1 MFKSEW
7 IKNKRNE
14 ELLAEMWGDYID
26 WEKRRKGEN
35 GWLVRQLKKYNCHK
49 IFDAALGDGC
59 DSIYLIKEG
68 FDVTSNEISEAFIKK
83 AKENAKREGVRLKI
97 LKLDWRKLTKKIPK
111 ETFDAVLCLGNSLT
125 CLFKY
130 EDRLA
135 ALKQFWTILKKGG
148 ILIIDKRHYRPILD
162 NRERVLK
169 GYFHYSGKYVYCG
182 KYVHSKPVEIREDRI
197 TFEVSDKR
205 TGKKAYFTVYPFTH
219 WELMYFLKM
228 IGFKKIIEY
237 SDYQYGYNPKADFF
251 MYVCQK

>member
-1 MFKSEW
+1 MRS
-7 IKNKRNE
+7 IKLLLKR
-14 ELLAEMWGDYID
+14 
-26 WEKRRKGEN
+26 
-35 GWLVRQLKKYNCHK
+35 QKK
-49 IFDAALGDGC
+49 
-59 DSIYLIKEG
+59 
-68 FDVTSNEISEAFIKK
+68 T
-83 AKENAKREGVRLKI
+83 KREGVHLKI

-111 ETFDAVLCLGNSLT
+111 ESFDAVLCLGNSLT

-197 TFEVSDKR
+197 TFEVFDKR